1 MSNLAA
7 TVSVRNEERAAEL
20 AAAFSSEPAFHVFY
34 ERALPRVY
42 GYLFTRCGGD
52 RAAAE
57 DLTQLTFASA
67 IRERRSYDGRS
78 DPIVW
83 LTGIARHKL
92 ADHFRTREREERRR
106 LRVVV
111 REVAV
116 DRELAAWRDV
126 DEREALVRALAR
138 LPALQRA
145 VLVLHYADGLPVREV
160 AQAIGRSESATES
173 LLSRAREALRRA
185 YEEATDG

>member
-57 DLTQLTFASA
+57 DLTQLTFAAA

-92 ADHFRTREREERRR
+92 ADHFRTRDREERRR
-106 LRVVV
+106 LRLVV

>member
-92 ADHFRTREREERRR
+92 ADHFRTRDREERRWLR
-106 LRVVV
+106 LVV

-138 LPALQRA
+138 LSALQRA
-145 VLVLHYADGLPVREV
+145 VVVLHYADGLPVREV